1 MTKKTCGKRQK
12 KKCYE
17 AMDHSGYPGLDKEK
31 LRYAIGMGM
40 LVILRISMLYLDHAA
55 DPKRLK
61 EMAARQFAIL
71 DRGIR
76 D

>member
-1 MTKKTCGKRQK
+1 MGARTVVEAVAIAKKVAAYTQEHPDNKIIKMG
-12 KKCYE
+12 
-17 AMDHSGYPGLDKEK
+17 
-31 LRYAIGMGM
+31 IGD
-40 LVILRISMLYLDHAA
+40 VTPRISMLYLDHAT

>member
-1 MTKKTCGKRQK
+1 
-12 KKCYE
+12 
-17 AMDHSGYPGLDKEK
+17 
-31 LRYAIGMGM
+31 MGM